1 MVSANSVP
9 VLSTSIAVLT
19 AVYALCLVAF
29 QSDMLPS
36 WVNTFLLVV
45 SIPVIGYL
53 LSLLGSSMYQFG
65 KCKKVDLKGIA
76 LSNTAILG
84 TVGLGSFVLW
94 LESVPVLKYIFGPY
108 GPRNPVTGE
117 EYSQDSKEY
126 VESMENEKHY
136 KVQFFSNIVKA
147 VLPMYLTEP
156 VKDGMAYAY
165 WIFFL
170 TLLPTYFLMSLNG
183 AC

>member
-1 MVSANSVP
+1 MVSANSIP
-9 VLSTSIAVLT
+9 VLSTSIAVVT
-19 AVYALCLVAF
+19 AAYAMSIVAF

-36 WVNTFLLVV
+36 WVNTFLLLV

-76 LSNTAILG
+76 SSNTVILG
-84 TVGLGSFVLW
+84 TVGVGSLILW
-94 LESVPVLKYIFGPY
+94 LEGVPILKYIFGPY
-108 GPRNPVTGE
+108 APRNPVTGD
-117 EYSQDSKEY
+117 EYPQDSKDY
-126 VESMENEKHY
+126 IESMENEKHY
-136 KVQFFSNIVKA
+136 KLQFFSNIVKA

-156 VKDGMAYAY
+156 VKDGVAYAY

-170 TLLPTYFLMSLNG
+170 TLLPTYFLMSLSS